1 MGLSSS
7 GCRSGAVRVSG
18 NVYLALKG
26 GQSPLLRV
34 ISCRA
39 LRQPR
44 LKFHAVIQGHAQIE
58 QISGASILL
67 WDHLLGF

>member
-1 MGLSSS
+1 MSQSLKVPS
-7 GCRSGAVRVSG
+7 CGAVRVSG

-67 WDHLLGF
+67 LVIGS